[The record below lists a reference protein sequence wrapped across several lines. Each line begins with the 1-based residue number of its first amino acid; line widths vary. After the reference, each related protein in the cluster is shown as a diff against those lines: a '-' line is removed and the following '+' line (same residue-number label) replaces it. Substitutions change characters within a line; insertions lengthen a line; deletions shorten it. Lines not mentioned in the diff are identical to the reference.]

1 MTLVFFLFSF
11 TFHKSTADS
20 KGMTVSLN
28 YEL

>member
-11 TFHKSTADS
+11 TLHKSTG
-20 KGMTVSLN
+20 KRKEMTVRLN